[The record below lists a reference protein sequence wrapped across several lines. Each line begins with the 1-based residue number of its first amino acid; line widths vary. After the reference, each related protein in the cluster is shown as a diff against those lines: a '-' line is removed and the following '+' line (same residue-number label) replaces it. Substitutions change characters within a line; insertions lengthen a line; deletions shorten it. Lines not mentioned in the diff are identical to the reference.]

1 VAQSAENLMSERQ
14 ILLPDRVYDRLLAV
28 AQAQGVSPTEWI
40 ASNLPDHD
48 SIPPPNLFK
57 DVSDLIGSIDSR
69 MEPHQTYQKTAF
81 GEALAL
87 KLAKQGIQR
96 Q

>member
-1 VAQSAENLMSERQ
+1 MSEHQ
-14 ILLPDRVYDRLLAV
+14 IFLPDKVYTHLLAV
-28 AQAQGVSPTEWI
+28 AQTQGISPTEWI
-40 ASNLPDHD
+40 ASNLPDND
-48 SIPPPNLFK
+48 SIRPAPKLFQ

-69 MEPHQTYQKTAF
+69 VEPHQSYQKTAF

>member
-1 VAQSAENLMSERQ
+1 MSERQ
-14 ILLPDRVYDRLLAV
+14 LFLPDKVYAHLLAV
-28 AQAQGVSPTEWI
+28 ADAQGVSPTEWI
-40 ASNLPDHD
+40 ASNLPA
-48 SIPPPNLFK
+48 SEPSQPAPNLVK

-69 MEPHQTYQKTAF
+69 AEPHQTYQKTAF
-81 GEALAL
+81 GEGLAL

>member
-1 VAQSAENLMSERQ
+1 MARSAENLMSERQ
-14 ILLPDRVYDRLLAV
+14 ILLPDRVYDRLLAA
-28 AQAQGVSPTEWI
+28 AQSQGVSPTEWI
-40 ASNLPDHD
+40 AANLPHD
-48 SIPPPNLFK
+48 SIQPANLSK